1 MWEGTARKHKSWGDT
16 LEIEHWSPQLPSPMT
31 RVIVNTLTLLRSCPT
46 DSADNYL
53 ITVSTQS
60 PGLIIKIRSR
70 CRSSLSLTHPPLAET
85 GSCIDIPVSKRG
97 DMRAQ
102 RNHWPVAVLKLHWA
116 MLADRGWGLSPHL
129 PSKAPELLVLSWV
142 TFPLMTG
149 NTRYLTWGFLS
160 LFCF

>member
-53 ITVSTQS
+53 TTVSAQS

-85 GSCIDIPVSKRG
+85 GRGQLYRHSCVKKRG
-97 DMRAQ
+97 HESTEEPLARSSSETPLSNAGSPWVRTQPPPAQ
-102 RNHWPVAVLKLHWA
+102 Q
-116 MLADRGWGLSPHL
+116 G
-129 PSKAPELLVLSWV
+129 
-142 TFPLMTG
+142 TG
-149 NTRYLTWGFLS
+149 ALGSFLS
-160 LFCF
+160 HLSSHDR